1 MIWEGARAGPSCSLL
16 GSGGRSTQ
24 SLIILNKQVA
34 GLTASALSRFLTRAC
49 RSTQLRGGVNVL
61 VTTNRKM
68 QALNGRFRKKDVA
81 TDVLSFPAAPNPG
94 SEMAGD
100 IAISADMAVRNARR
114 SGHSEVEEIKIL
126 ALHGILHLAGFDHE
140 RDNGEMARE
149 ETRLR
154 NAFGLP
160 TGLIERQLG
169 NRRKMP
175 FVAKGSPK
183 VRTRGQNASGN
194 NGRAPRKLQ

>member
-1 MIWEGARAGPSCSLL
+1 LV
-16 GSGGRSTQ
+16 
-24 SLIILNKQVA
+24 ILNKQVA
-34 GLTASALSRFLTRAC
+34 GLTASALARFLTRAC
-49 RSTQLRGGVNVL
+49 RSAQLRGGVNVL

-68 QALNGRFRKKDVA
+68 QVLNGRFRKKDVP

-160 TGLIERQLG
+160 AGLIERQLG
-169 NRRKMP
+169 NRRKVP

-183 VRTRGQNASGN
+183 FRTRGQNASGN

>member
-1 MIWEGARAGPSCSLL
+1 LV
-16 GSGGRSTQ
+16 
-24 SLIILNKQVA
+24 ILKKQVA
-34 GLTASALSRFLTRAC
+34 GLTASALSRFVARAC
-49 RSTQLRGGVNVL
+49 RSTRLQGGVNVL

-68 QALNGRFRKKDVA
+68 QALNGRFRKKDAA

-94 SEMAGD
+94 TEMAGD
-100 IAISADMAVRNARR
+100 IAISAEIAVRNAKR

-149 ETRLR
+149 EARLR
-154 NAFGLP
+154 NSLGLP

-169 NRRKMP
+169 NRPKKP
-175 FVAKGSPK
+175 SAAKGPRK
-183 VRTRGQNASGN
+183 VRTRRENASGEN
-194 NGRAPRKLQ
+194 RRAPRKLR